1 MLKSMKIGDIAE
13 QELIDYLN
21 QIGMQAEKNTDKNLR
36 LDFDVVARYNGQ
48 ILTFEVKNDAMA
60 SKTGNMCI
68 EYHNTK
74 KDTASGLHATK
85 ADWWV
90 HKLENTL
97 WIIRVSELKV
107 FTLNEKPDKHIK
119 SGGDKN
125 ANLFIYKMERF
136 TSIAKDLS
144 TILKPEDL
152 L

>member
-1 MLKSMKIGDIAE
+1 MKIGDIAE

-21 QIGMQAEKNTDKNLR
+21 SIGMQAEKNTDKNLR

-48 ILTFEVKNDAMA
+48 VLTFEVKNDAMA

-68 EYHNTK
+68 EYHNSK
-74 KDTASGLHATK
+74 KDAASGLYATK

-90 HKLENTL
+90 HKLEDTL
-97 WIIRVSELKV
+97 WIIKV
-107 FTLNEKPDKHIK
+107 ADLLSFTANEKPDKTIK

-125 ANLFIYKMERF
+125 ANLFIYKIDRF
-136 TSIAKDLS
+136 TSVAKELS
-144 TILKPEDL
+144 NFTKPEDL